1 MIQELKTYFAYGI
14 PSAVMIILEW
24 TSYEMINIFAGW
36 LSLVEFNAS
45 IAISN
50 FSNLLFMFSF
60 GISEATSVL
69 VGNSIGAGK
78 IKQAMLYIKISITL
92 TIALSSLIIFGL

>member
-1 MIQELKTYFAYGI
+1 VYEELRSYFAYGI

-24 TSYEMINIFAGW
+24 TSFEMINIFAGW

-60 GISEATSVL
+60 GLSESTSVL

-78 IKQAMLYIKISITL
+78 IGLAMNYIKISVTL
-92 TIALSSLIIFGL
+92 TIGLASIVILGV